1 MPGRRGL
8 QRMFSM
14 FPGGSPGAGLLLLR
28 AALGMALLAQGLAG
42 ISDGRDLTFMIWIAV
57 VLLLVVSALLLIGF
71 LTPVVSVVAGLY
83 SLAIAL
89 SLATAPVQGF
99 LATKAPALLATAI
112 AAALVCLGPGAF
124 SLDARLF
131 GRREIVIS
139 SPLPPSGR

>member
-1 MPGRRGL
+1 M
-8 QRMFSM
+8 
-14 FPGGSPGAGLLLLR
+14 R
-28 AALGMALLAQGLAG
+28 AALGMALLAQSLAS